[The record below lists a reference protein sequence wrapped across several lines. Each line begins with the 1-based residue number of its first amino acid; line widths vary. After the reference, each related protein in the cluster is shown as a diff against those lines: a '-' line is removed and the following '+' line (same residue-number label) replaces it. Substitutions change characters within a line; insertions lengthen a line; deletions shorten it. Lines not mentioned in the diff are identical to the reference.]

1 MLVVEDL
8 VVNYGAIQAVK
19 GISFTVEE
27 REMVALIGS
36 NGAGKSTTLRAIS
49 GIVRP
54 RGGRISYRGTDLTRM
69 PTHQIVSSG
78 IVQAP
83 EGRQIFGSLTVR
95 ENLLLGT
102 SGLPDTS
109 SFDTDLE
116 RVAELFPILRERIN
130 QRAGTLSGG
139 EQQMLSIGRALMARP
154 SLLLLDEPSLGLA
167 PLVVNRIFDVIKR
180 LKSEGVTILLV
191 EQNARKALAIADRAF
206 VLEIGLIQ
214 LSGPAAQ
221 LARDQAVEQAYL
233 GGGVAR

>member
-1 MLVVEDL
+1 MLEVDDL

-19 GISFTVEE
+19 GISFSVEE
-27 REMVALIGS
+27 KEMVALIGS

-54 RGGRISYRGTDLTRM
+54 RSGRIAYRGADLTRM

-78 IVQAP
+78 VVQAP

-109 SFDTDLE
+109 SFDIDLD

-206 VLEIGLIQ
+206 VLETGLIQ

-221 LARDQAVEQAYL
+221 LAKDQGVEQAYL

>member
-19 GISFTVEE
+19 GISFFVEE

-54 RGGRISYRGTDLTRM
+54 RSGRISYRGTDLTRM

-109 SFDTDLE
+109 SFDADLD

-206 VLEIGLIQ
+206 VLETGLIQ
-214 LSGPAAQ
+214 LSGPAAK

-233 GGGVAR
+233 GGGVVQ